1 MSFGKLHRD
10 RWARFVAGKKQK
22 VSQAQRPQG
31 RIGKIFGWLMGRLN
45 APAYRWTV
53 QQLRAVKPKS
63 YLEIGFGTGHLE
75 KMVAQ
80 KLKPV
85 KIAGV
90 DPSPLMVQ
98 TAQKRLRRFRRKI
111 QLDLKEGDDTRLPK
125 DGPYDAI
132 TALHS
137 FQFWTHPATTLAEI
151 RSLLAPGGK
160 FVMVLRLHGKRSKA
174 PNPLSRGGDEVS
186 QACKALQDA
195 GFTIH
200 GMRGI
205 GRSSH
210 GIVAGIG

>member
-1 MSFGKLHRD
+1 M
-10 RWARFVAGKKQK
+10 ARRAKK

-31 RIGKIFGWLMGRLN
+31 RIGRVFGWLMGRMN
-45 APAYRWTV
+45 RPAYRWTV
-53 QQLRAVKPKS
+53 DQLKAAKPKS
-63 YLEIGFGTGHLE
+63 FLEIGFGTGHLE

-80 KLKPV
+80 KLKPE
-85 KIAGV
+85 KLAGV
-90 DPSPLMVQ
+90 DPSPLMVE
-98 TAQKRLRRFRRKI
+98 TATKRMRRYGRKM
-111 QLDLKEGDDTRLPK
+111 QVVLNEGDDTTLPK

-132 TALHS
+132 AALHS

-174 PNPLSRGGDEVS
+174 PNPLSRNGDEVS
-186 QACKALQDA
+186 AACKALQDA
-195 GFTIH
+195 GFVIL

-205 GRSSH
+205 SRTSH